1 MLYNIAHFLRDQMPW
16 LWDLV
21 DMVNSSI
28 FRIRY
33 GKKLEYVEN
42 EISRKGFLKN
52 KFSNSF
58 DILPIRNVLT
68 NDLVEFFASQPI
80 ETYRFFKPH
89 GFDLKSIKKLQNNYA
104 FLGYVL
110 KDVTNDKIVGYC
122 FNRSFFHGI
131 GFRGRMVDVNY
142 RGKGL
147 GTTMNRLLNKVGF
160 GIGLRLFE
168 TVSKDNVASYRS
180 AISASSFRVIEELPH
195 NELYLEII
203 NDMKKNNDI
212 NKKLMGGGKSLV
224 VMLQPLFVA
233 NYKQERRA
241 A

>member
-1 MLYNIAHFLRDQMPW
+1 MLYKIAHFLRDQMPW

-21 DMVNSSI
+21 DIVNSFL

-33 GKKLEYVEN
+33 GDKLDLVEN
-42 EISRKGFLKN
+42 VICSKDYFKCKSSDN
-52 KFSNSF
+52 FYVV
-58 DILPIRNVLT
+58 PIRSVNSD
-68 NDLVEFFASQPI
+68 DLVEFFACQPT
-80 ETYRFFKPH
+80 EAYRFFKPH

-110 KDVTNDKIVGYC
+110 KDVTNNKIVGYC
-122 FNRSFFHGI
+122 FNRSFFHGK

-147 GTTMNRLLNKVGF
+147 GTTMNLLLNKVGF

-180 AISASSFRVIEELPH
+180 AISASSFRVIEELPY

-203 NDMKKNNDI
+203 NDMKQNDNI
-212 NKKLMGGGKSLV
+212 NKNLIGGGKSQV
-224 VMLQPLFVA
+224 VILQPLFVA
-233 NYKQERRA
+233 DNMQERRA